1 MEKIITSVKE
11 VFILIGLDGKLST
24 LLAAIGILIIGILI
38 AKGIRRLVKRLLKK
52 TDIDNKLMGGK
63 SGGIQSENFLASLV
77 YFIVM
82 LFVVLLVLDTLG
94 MNSVLD
100 PVKNMLNE
108 FLGFL
113 PNLIAAGLIG
123 FVGYVLAK
131 VVSNLI
137 GLGSTF
143 VEKVASKLKIQD
155 TVKFVSIIQKVIFA
169 VIFIPFIIQ
178 ALNALHINAISE
190 PANGIL
196 NTIIGMLPKFLAAGV
211 IIALFVIGGKYL
223 TNFLTDLLKSL
234 GTDELSNRLQLG
246 AIIGENQSLSKILSG
261 IAYFFIAF
269 IGITTGVKVL
279 ELEQLNDILR
289 VVLDLS
295 GQIFF
300 GLIILVLGNF
310 IATIVGNILSKS
322 DNNKFIAS
330 IAKGAI
336 IALFLAISLRTMGIA
351 NSIVEIA
358 FTAIIGAI
366 AVTIALSYGLGGR
379 EAAGEHMKDILNKF
393 RNK

>member
-1 MEKIITSVKE
+1 MEKIITSIKD
-11 VFILIGLDGKLST
+11 VFQLIGLDGKLST
-24 LLAAIGILIIGILI
+24 LLAAIGILIIGSLI
-38 AKGIRRLVKRLLKK
+38 AKGIKKLVRKALKK
-52 TDIDNKLMGGK
+52 TDIDNKLFGGEA
-63 SGGIQSENFLASLV
+63 SGVKPEGFISSFV
-77 YFIVM
+77 YFIIM
-82 LFVVLLVLDTLG
+82 LFVLLLVLSTLG
-94 MNSVLD
+94 MESVLD

-123 FVGYVLAK
+123 FVGYILAK

-143 VEKVASKLKIQD
+143 VENVASKLKVED
-155 TVKFVSIIQKVIFA
+155 TGKFVAIIQKIVFA

-190 PANGIL
+190 PANGVLSTVMAMI
-196 NTIIGMLPKFLAAGV
+196 PKVLAAGA
-211 IIALFVIGGKYL
+211 IIAIFVIGGKYL
-223 TNFLTDLLKSL
+223 TNFLADLLKSV
-234 GTDELSNRLQLG
+234 GTDELANKLQLDSM
-246 AIIGENQSLSKILSG
+246 IGENQSLSKILSG
-261 IAYFFIAF
+261 LAYFFLAF
-269 IGITTGVKVL
+269 TGITIGVGKL
-279 ELEQLNDILR
+279 DLPQLNDILKTI
-289 VVLDLS
+289 LDLS

-300 GLIILVLGNF
+300 GLILLVMGNF
-310 IATIVGNILSKS
+310 IANIVGTMLSKS
-322 DNNKFIAS
+322 DDNKFIAS

-366 AVTIALSYGLGGR
+366 AVTIALAYGLGGR

-393 RNK
+393 RKK

>member
-1 MEKIITSVKE
+1 MEQIITPIKE
-11 VFILIGLDGKLST
+11 VFQLIGLDGKIST
-24 LLAAIGILIIGILI
+24 LLSAIGILIVGSLI
-38 AKGIRRLVKRLLKK
+38 AKGIKKLVRRGLKK
-52 TDIDNKLMGGK
+52 TELDNKLFGGK
-63 SGGIQSENFLASLV
+63 ASGVNPEGFISSLV

-82 LFVVLLVLDTLG
+82 LFVLLLVLSTLG
-94 MNSVLD
+94 MESVLD
-100 PVKNMLNE
+100 PVKNMLDE

-143 VEKVASKLKIQD
+143 VEGIANKLKVED
-155 TVKFVSIIQKVIFA
+155 TGKFVSIIQKIVFA

-178 ALNALHINAISE
+178 SLNALHINAISE

-196 NTIIGMLPKFLAAGV
+196 NSVMGMIPKILASGA
-211 IIALFVIGGKYL
+211 IIAIFVIGGKYL
-223 TNFLTDLLKSL
+223 TNFLGDLLKSV
-234 GTDELSNRLQLG
+234 GTDELANKLQIG
-246 AIIGENQSLSKILSG
+246 AMIGENQSLSKILSG
-261 IAYFFIAF
+261 LAYFFLAF
-269 IGITTGVKVL
+269 TGITIGVGKL
-279 ELEQLNDILR
+279 DLPQLNEILKTI
-289 VVLDLS
+289 LDLS

-300 GLIILVLGNF
+300 GLVILVMGNF
-310 IATIVGNILSKS
+310 IANIVGNMLSKS
-322 DNNKFIAS
+322 DDNKFIAS

-366 AVTIALSYGLGGR
+366 SVTIALAYGLGGR
-379 EAAGEHMKDILNKF
+379 EAAGEHMKEILNKF
-393 RNK
+393 RKK